1 MLYKPQEATSPA
13 DVFASP
19 QPYDVPAGLS
29 PVGSHQLPG
38 TEDQMMLT
46 SGMHAHVQ
54 EPIADPGVSPW
65 RSLVAPFVARR
76 DARGAADAIQQR
88 RRRELEA
95 QVAALHRVQAV
106 IEFDLDGTIL
116 QANDNF
122 LQALGYRLEEI
133 QGHHH
138 AMFVDPLLAQSEE
151 YRQFWAKLGRGEFD
165 AGQYRRLG
173 KGGREI
179 WIQASYNPV
188 LDANGR
194 PYKVVKFATDITAQM
209 QQAADVSGQLAAINK
224 SQAVIEFSLDGRI
237 LSANENF
244 LATTGYTLEEVRGQH
259 HGMFVDPE
267 QRQGADYRLFWE
279 KLGRGEYDAG
289 QYRRL
294 GKGGREVWI
303 QASYNPILDVNGR
316 PFKVVKYATDIT
328 AQVRDTQAMQQAV
341 AQTRE
346 VVAAAQGGDLTGH
359 IATEGKSGHI
369 AELCEGINA
378 LVDAMATI
386 ITQIKFAA
394 DTIAV
399 GASEIAEGNS
409 DLSVR
414 TEQQAASLEETAVS
428 MKGLTAT
435 VQQTAANA
443 RQASELAS
451 GAVDVA
457 AQGGHVVHEVVS
469 TMALIN
475 ASSRR
480 IVDIIGVIDGIAFQT
495 NILAL
500 NAAVEAARAGE
511 HGRGFAVV
519 ATEIRELSQR
529 SASAAKEIKQL
540 IADSVEKVG
549 TGTDQV
555 ESAGRTMDEI
565 VVNVKRVSALV
576 TEISAVAQQQSE
588 SIGQINQAVDHIDQS
603 TQQNAALVEEA
614 SAAARSMEEQAT
626 QLRHTVAAFR
636 VEAESSAARVDA
648 DRALQARQPSLRL
661 V

>member
-1 MLYKPQEATSPA
+1 
-13 DVFASP
+13 
-19 QPYDVPAGLS
+19 
-29 PVGSHQLPG
+29 
-38 TEDQMMLT
+38 
-46 SGMHAHVQ
+46 MHAHVQ
-54 EPIADPGVSPW
+54 GRTDAAASH
-65 RSLVAPFVARR
+65 SLWQALKASVTATGHARQAANVAARR
-76 DARGAADAIQQR
+76 RQC
-88 RRRELEA
+88 ELEA

-122 LQALGYRLEEI
+122 LQAVGYGLDEI
-133 QGHHH
+133 QGRHH
-138 AMFVDPLLAQSEE
+138 AMFVEPALAQSQD
-151 YRQFWAKLGRGEFD
+151 YRDFWARLGRGEFD

-188 LDANGR
+188 LDGNGR

-224 SQAVIEFSLDGRI
+224 SQAVIEFGLDGRI
-237 LSANENF
+237 LSANDNF

-259 HGMFVDPE
+259 HAMFVEP
-267 QRQGADYRLFWE
+267 DYRQSAEYRQFWE

-289 QYRRL
+289 QYRRF

-303 QASYNPILDVNGR
+303 QASYNPILDMNGR

-328 AQVRDTQAMQQAV
+328 AQVRDSLAMQHAV

-346 VVAAAQGGDLTGH
+346 VVAAAKGGDLTGH
-359 IATEGKSGHI
+359 IATEDKNGPI

-378 LVDAMATI
+378 LVEAMAAI
-386 ITQIKFAA
+386 IAQIKFAA

-435 VQQTAANA
+435 VQQTATNA
-443 RQASELAS
+443 RQASELVS

-457 AQGGHVVHEVVS
+457 AQGGHVVHEVVC

-475 ASSRR
+475 ESSRR
-480 IVDIIGVIDGIAFQT
+480 IVDIIAVIDGIAFQT

-519 ATEIRELSQR
+519 ASEIRSLSQR
-529 SASAAKEIKQL
+529 SAGAAKEIKQL

-549 TGTDQV
+549 AGTGQV

-565 VVNVKRVSALV
+565 VVNVKRVSALIS
-576 TEISAVAQQQSE
+576 EISAVAQQQSE
-588 SIGQINQAVDHIDQS
+588 SIGQIHQAVDHIDEG

-626 QLRHTVAAFR
+626 QLLHTVAAFR
-636 VEAESSAARVDA
+636 VETSAGI
-648 DRALQARQPSLRL
+648 ARQAIAAAGQGQPALRL

>member
-1 MLYKPQEATSPA
+1 MLPA
-13 DVFASP
+13 
-19 QPYDVPAGLS
+19 
-29 PVGSHQLPG
+29 GSHQLPG

-46 SGMHAHVQ
+46 SGMHAHVREQ
-54 EPIADPGVSPW
+54 VADAGVSPW
-65 RSLVAPFVARR
+65 RALVAPFVARR
-76 DARGAADAIQQR
+76 DARGTADAAQQR
-88 RRRELEA
+88 RQRELEA

-116 QANDNF
+116 HANDNF
-122 LQALGYRLEEI
+122 LQAVGYALEEI
-133 QGHHH
+133 QGRHH
-138 AMFVDPLLAQSEE
+138 AMFVDPALAQSLE
-151 YRQFWAKLGRGEFD
+151 YREFWAKLGRGEYD

-224 SQAVIEFSLDGRI
+224 SQAVIEFGLDGRI
-237 LSANENF
+237 LSANDNF
-244 LATTGYTLEEVRGQH
+244 LATTGYTLDEVRGQH
-259 HGMFVDPE
+259 HAMFVDPE
-267 QRQGADYRLFWE
+267 HRQSLEYRQFWE

-289 QYRRL
+289 QYRRF

-303 QASYNPILDVNGR
+303 QASYNPIFDMNGR

-328 AQVRDTQAMQQAV
+328 AQVRDSQAMQQAV

-359 IATEGKSGHI
+359 IATADKTGHI

-386 ITQIKFAA
+386 IGQIKFAA

-443 RQASELAS
+443 RQASELAI

-549 TGTDQV
+549 TGTGQV

-626 QLRHTVAAFR
+626 QLLQTVAAFR
-636 VEAESSAARVDA
+636 VDAGKGTPRAAGGHVA
-648 DRALQARQPSLRL
+648 HVWHPPLRL

>member
-1 MLYKPQEATSPA
+1 
-13 DVFASP
+13 
-19 QPYDVPAGLS
+19 
-29 PVGSHQLPG
+29 
-38 TEDQMMLT
+38 MMLT
-46 SGMHAHVQ
+46 SGTHTHVQ
-54 EPIADPGVSPW
+54 QQSPHAAPWSPW
-65 RSLVAPFVARR
+65 RALAAGFVSRR
-76 DARGAADAIQQR
+76 QAHGAAGMAAQR
-88 RRRELEA
+88 RQAELEA

-106 IEFDLDGTIL
+106 IEFDLDGTIV

-122 LQALGYRLEEI
+122 LQALGYGLDEI
-133 QGHHH
+133 QGRHH
-138 AMFVDPLLAQSEE
+138 AMFVEPAHAQSME
-151 YRQFWAKLGRGEFD
+151 YRDFWAKLGRGEYD

-188 LDANGR
+188 LDSQGR

-209 QQAADVSGQLAAINK
+209 LQAADFSGQLAAINT
-224 SQAVIEFSLDGRI
+224 SQAVIEFGLDGRI
-237 LSANENF
+237 LAANDNF
-244 LATTGYTLEEVRGQH
+244 LAAVGYTLEEVRGQH
-259 HGMFVDPE
+259 HALFVEPE
-267 QRQGADYRLFWE
+267 YRQSAEYRQFWE

-303 QASYNPILDVNGR
+303 QASYNPIFDMNGR

-328 AQVRDTQAMQQAV
+328 AQVRDNQAMQLAV
-341 AQTRE
+341 AQTRD

-359 IATEGKSGHI
+359 IGTADKTGPV

-378 LVDAMATI
+378 LVEAMATI
-386 ITQIKFAA
+386 VAQIKSAA

-435 VQQTAANA
+435 VQRTAANA
-443 RQASELAS
+443 QQASQLAS

-457 AQGGHVVHEVVS
+457 AQGGQVVHEVVS

-500 NAAVEAARAGE
+500 NAAVEAARAGD

-519 ATEIRELSQR
+519 ASEIRSLSQR
-529 SASAAKEIKQL
+529 SAGAAKEIKQL
-540 IADSVEKVG
+540 IDDSVEKVG
-549 TGTDQV
+549 TGTGQV

-576 TEISAVAQQQSE
+576 SEISSVAQQQSE
-588 SIGQINQAVDHIDQS
+588 SILQINQAVDHIDQG

-614 SAAARSMEEQAT
+614 SAAARSMEAQAS
-626 QLRHTVAAFR
+626 QLLQTVAAFR
-636 VEAESSAARVDA
+636 IDAGAAASR
-648 DRALQARQPSLRL
+648 RAAHPHAPAGLPVLRL

>member
-1 MLYKPQEATSPA
+1 MLIPGLTAGAQAPAELHTRWSP
-13 DVFASP
+13 
-19 QPYDVPAGLS
+19 L
-29 PVGSHQLPG
+29 
-38 TEDQMMLT
+38 
-46 SGMHAHVQ
+46 
-54 EPIADPGVSPW
+54 
-65 RSLVAPFVARR
+65 RSLLGALAGQPRPDRV
-76 DARGAADAIQQR
+76 DTDRGHA
-88 RRRELEA
+88 ELAA

-122 LQALGYRLEEI
+122 LQAVGYRLDEI
-133 QGHHH
+133 QGRHHSL
-138 AMFVDPLLAQSEE
+138 FVDPDQASSAE
-151 YRQFWAKLGRGEFD
+151 YRDFWARLGRGEFD

-188 LDANGR
+188 LDPQGR
-194 PYKVVKFATDITAQM
+194 PFKVVKFATDITAQKL
-209 QQAADVSGQLAAINK
+209 QAADSAGQLAAIDK
-224 SQAVIEFSLDGRI
+224 SQAVIEFSLDGHI
-237 LSANENF
+237 LSANANF
-244 LATTGYTLEEVRGQH
+244 LAAAGYSLEEVRGQH
-259 HGMFVDPE
+259 HALFVEPE
-267 QRQGADYRLFWE
+267 LRDSAEYRRFWE

-294 GKGGREVWI
+294 GKGGREIWI
-303 QASYNPILDVNGR
+303 QASYNPILDGNGR

-328 AQVRDTQAMQQAV
+328 AQVHENQAMQRAV

-346 VVAAAQGGDLTGH
+346 VVAAAKQGDLTRTVA
-359 IATEGKSGHI
+359 IADKSGPI
-369 AELCEGINA
+369 AELCDGVNA
-378 LVDAMATI
+378 LVEAMAGI
-386 ITQIKFAA
+386 IGQIKFAA

-399 GASEIAEGNS
+399 GATEIAQGNS
-409 DLSVR
+409 DLSQR

-428 MKGLTAT
+428 MKGLADT
-435 VQQTAANA
+435 VQRTAANA
-443 RQASELAS
+443 RQASQLAG
-451 GAVDVA
+451 GAAEVA
-457 AQGGHVVHEVVS
+457 ARGGSVVHEVVA

-540 IADSVEKVG
+540 IDTSVANVG
-549 TGTDQV
+549 AGTAQV

-565 VVNVKRVSALV
+565 VLNVRRVSDLV
-576 TEISAVAQQQSE
+576 TEISSASQQQSDD
-588 SIGQINQAVDHIDQS
+588 IQQMNHAVDLIDQG

-614 SAAARSMEEQAT
+614 SAAARSMEEQSAHLL
-626 QLRHTVAAFR
+626 QTVAGFR
-636 VEAESSAARVDA
+636 VQGAAGGA
-648 DRALQARQPSLRL
+648 ALQHGVPTLR
-661 V
+661 VV